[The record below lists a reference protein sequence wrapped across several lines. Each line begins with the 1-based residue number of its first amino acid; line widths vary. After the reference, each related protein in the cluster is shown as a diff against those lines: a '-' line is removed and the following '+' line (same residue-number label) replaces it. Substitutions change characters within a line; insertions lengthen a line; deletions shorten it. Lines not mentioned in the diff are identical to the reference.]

1 MTNEIRMTA
10 PLCKFLMLLG
20 CVTLAL
26 LTAEARIV
34 YTPMEALSNPGG
46 MNPYTDA
53 NGGVWSV
60 SRRMHGNDAVSA
72 GALLPKH
79 FTYVEGLVGFSP
91 DTEDSYT
98 VPLACVNVTDREI
111 ALTSGNCR
119 IGPGELYLHPGSPT
133 VSDSSRIVVAF
144 KVPRDGWYS
153 LSARFRAIDLQSSG
167 YVDTTIVA
175 DGAILFQEEIFPVQG
190 EVRWGTP
197 FSFSHRFL
205 RKGAELAFALGSGWT
220 KTGYE
225 RDSTA
230 LSVEIVEEEASG
242 EAVGTA
248 DLGQALNVL
257 TVDAAGEAAV
267 FPDPSGLGTWTLGSS
282 RDGQFVIGY
291 DALEYTGASTFGAVS
306 PQDLGESG
314 VVFCPSG
321 ASLPLA
327 QTYGKDTA
335 GSSGKYGTH
344 SRVRTAGDNIP
355 YDMMTPGEAILHPD
369 KSGASACVFAKFVP
383 AAAGCYL
390 VSLDAR
396 DISKRT
402 MSADDADGVD
412 VAMFVGGE
420 NQVERRV
427 CAESGQTWYTWQS
440 RVLFLPAGEPVVLRV
455 DPRGSNDSDGLGVF
469 FRITKLPDSSGNMWD
484 ASRAVCEGVAAA
496 LAGGPSPANPQDFN
510 PFVSQG
516 ATWKL
521 GSAATPGA
529 DGDFGLLTKWSSYG
543 ALQGWEAAEGIP
555 LVCGNTQSEP
565 FGNAQSTLVAKN
577 QWLYPGEFAIHPNTA
592 RYGVVRFVVPAD
604 GVYDVTA
611 VCRDMNGNGTDFG
624 AGNGVICHVVAGER
638 YAASAVANA
647 RANPEIT
654 RAYLMAERLY
664 LKRDAVID
672 LCVAPNRTSK
682 TDSDSTAVRERI
694 FAAPSLKVLSVD
706 FVTPGSAP
714 FAGRGRVGFS
724 ESAWQSLVV
733 GEGVGSAEANGCKD
747 DAANATRVS
756 VTLAAAD
763 GGTLVVPS
771 EGAGLFAGGIAAA
784 NETTVFTWRVSGLIP
799 QTSYRFYLYGTGG
812 AIFAAG
818 GTESALTGQWFAP
831 KAAEYAVLEAVA
843 DENGVVLGSFCGSAE
858 AAGTFSALQIEGP
871 AFKDPPRGMIVIFR

>member
-153 LSARFRAIDLQSSG
+153 LSARFRAIDPQSSG

-230 LSVEIVEEEASG
+230 LNVEIVEEGASG

-257 TVDAAGEAAV
+257 TVDAAGDAAV

-327 QTYGKDTA
+327 QTYGKVTA
-335 GSSGKYGTH
+335 GISEKFGSH
-344 SRVRTAGDNIP
+344 LRVRSAGDNIP
-355 YDMMTPGEAILHPD
+355 YDMMTPGEAIMHPN
-369 KSGASACVFAKFVP
+369 KSGASACAFAKFVP
-383 AAAGCYL
+383 GAAGCYL

-396 DISKRT
+396 DITKRA
-402 MSADDADGVD
+402 MSADDVDGVD
-412 VAMFVGGE
+412 VTVFVGGE
-420 NQVERRV
+420 NLVGRRV
-427 CAESGQTWYTWQS
+427 CGE
-440 RVLFLPAGEPVVLRV
+440 VLDQRMRHPDAPPLRKSFGELGVIRRASTSPSTIRV
-455 DPRGSNDSDGLGVF
+455 DPR
-469 FRITKLPDSSGNMWD
+469 
-484 ASRAVCEGVAAA
+484 
-496 LAGGPSPANPQDFN
+496 
-510 PFVSQG
+510 
-516 ATWKL
+516 
-521 GSAATPGA
+521 
-529 DGDFGLLTKWSSYG
+529 
-543 ALQGWEAAEGIP
+543 
-555 LVCGNTQSEP
+555 
-565 FGNAQSTLVAKN
+565 
-577 QWLYPGEFAIHPNTA
+577 
-592 RYGVVRFVVPAD
+592 
-604 GVYDVTA
+604 
-611 VCRDMNGNGTDFG
+611 
-624 AGNGVICHVVAGER
+624 
-638 YAASAVANA
+638 VANA
-647 RANPEIT
+647 SLYIREHACEGIGVDDVVRRMGCSRRLAMMKYLAATGRSIFAEIREAQFEQVLVLLSRREIQIGALADQCGWKSPT
-654 RAYLMAERLY
+654 ALRAYFEKRLGM
-664 LKRDAVID
+664 
-672 LCVAPNRTSK
+672 TM
-682 TDSDSTAVRERI
+682 REWRARN
-694 FAAPSLKVLSVD
+694 AAS
-706 FVTPGSAP
+706 
-714 FAGRGRVGFS
+714 
-724 ESAWQSLVV
+724 
-733 GEGVGSAEANGCKD
+733 
-747 DAANATRVS
+747 
-756 VTLAAAD
+756 
-763 GGTLVVPS
+763 
-771 EGAGLFAGGIAAA
+771 
-784 NETTVFTWRVSGLIP
+784 
-799 QTSYRFYLYGTGG
+799 
-812 AIFAAG
+812 
-818 GTESALTGQWFAP
+818 
-831 KAAEYAVLEAVA
+831 
-843 DENGVVLGSFCGSAE
+843 
-858 AAGTFSALQIEGP
+858 
-871 AFKDPPRGMIVIFR
+871 